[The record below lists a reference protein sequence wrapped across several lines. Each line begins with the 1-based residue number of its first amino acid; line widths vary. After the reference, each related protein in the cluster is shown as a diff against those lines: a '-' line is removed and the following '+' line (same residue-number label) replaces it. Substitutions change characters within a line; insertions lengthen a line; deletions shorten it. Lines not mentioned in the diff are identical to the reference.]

1 MRYLFL
7 ICFLWMMSISASA
20 QEFKYHTVKKGE
32 TVYSISKDYD
42 ISEEDI
48 YKYNPDAKNGIEE
61 SSKLVIPLSIE
72 DKGMS
77 ANTGSSGFDPVEF
90 KKHTVKKKETLFSLS
105 QQYNVEIDDIKRY
118 NKQLYSKE
126 LQKGETIRIPVF
138 NKLDRV
144 VAKPNNTSK
153 EEIRQ
158 KFDENE
164 VREHVVLPKETKFG
178 IARKYGITVK
188 ELEALNPTVDVLQ
201 PGIMLRVGTN
211 VSPDPVVLL
220 DKNFKFYEVKPKET
234 LFGLAQRFH
243 VTQDSILA
251 LNPIIEKE
259 GLEWGM
265 VLKVPNPEE
274 QDPENWVTPSLTSEA
289 EKLQGEKLNLK
300 DSLSNF
306 STKSLVFMLPFN
318 LDQIQVDSSGT
329 AAYKNAVLN
338 DRVLRISLDFYSGA
352 KMAVE
357 DAKELGISTRVKIY
371 DTKRSASEVKNLIN
385 SNNFDEVDALIGPF
399 LQSTTEAAAERLRS
413 RNIPV
418 FTPLSDKEMYGSNN
432 LFIARPTQQTMS
444 NTMLDYLKKFGE
456 GKNIIIVSDAQSFE
470 IKNKLSN
477 IFPSARSVNAVNGY
491 VSENSLKQVLLP
503 ATQNWVIL
511 ESSSVGVISSTVSA
525 LNRLLR
531 DDLDITLFTTNKNDS
546 YDNESVTNED
556 LGKLHFHYPSVDKEY
571 NIEFSEGFI
580 KKYQEENGVIPNQ
593 YAVRGYD
600 LTMDVLL
607 RLAASEDIYESFK
620 DFTSYT
626 EYNENKFLYEPQPGG
641 GFRNKAVYILQIN
654 PDLTLQKAD
663 DSQSNIFREFKD

>member
-571 NIEFSEGFI
+571 SIEFSEDFI

>member
-1 MRYLFL
+1 
-7 ICFLWMMSISASA
+7 MMSVSASS

-32 TVYSISKDYD
+32 TVYSISKDYN
-42 ISEEDI
+42 ISEDDI
-48 YKYNPDAKNGIEE
+48 YKYNPDAKNGIDE
-61 SSKLVIPLSIE
+61 SSKLVIPLAVK
-72 DKGMS
+72 DKGMP
-77 ANTGSSGFDPVEF
+77 AKIGSPSLDPIEF
-90 KKHTVKKKETLFSLS
+90 KEHTVKKKENLFRLS
-105 QQYNVEIDDIKRY
+105 QQYNVEVDDIKRY
-118 NKQLYSKE
+118 NKHLYSKE
-126 LQKGETIRIPVF
+126 LQKGETISIPVF
-138 NKLDRV
+138 RKLDRV

-158 KFDENE
+158 EFDKNE

-178 IARKYGITVK
+178 IARKYGLTVK

-220 DKNFKFYEVKPKET
+220 DKNFKFYEVKPQET

-251 LNPIIEKE
+251 LNPIVEKE

-274 QDPENWVTPSLTSEA
+274 QDPEDWVEPTLSNEA
-289 EKLQGEKLNLK
+289 EELQGKKLNLK

-306 STKSLVFMLPFN
+306 SPKNLVFMLPYS
-318 LDQIQVDSSGT
+318 LDNVAVDSIGT
-329 AAYKNAVLN
+329 PDYDNAVLE

-352 KMAVE
+352 KLAIE
-357 DAKELGISTRVKIY
+357 DAKELGISTQAKIY
-371 DTKRSASEVKNLIN
+371 DTKRNASEVTNIIN
-385 SNNFDEVDALIGPF
+385 TNNFSNVDAVIGPL
-399 LQSTTEAAAERLRS
+399 LQSTTEAVAQRLRN

-418 FTPLSDKEMYGSNN
+418 FTPLSDKEMRGGNN
-432 LFIARPTQQTMS
+432 LFIARPTQETMS
-444 NTMLDYLKKFGE
+444 STMLDYLQKFGE
-456 GKNIIIVSDAQSFE
+456 GKNIIIVSDAKSYE
-470 IKNKLSN
+470 IKNELKQ
-477 IFPSARSVNAVNGY
+477 IFPASRSVNAVDGY
-491 VSENSLKQVLLP
+491 VSEESLRNTLLP
-503 ATQNWVIL
+503 AAQNWVIL

-531 DDLDITLFTTNKNDS
+531 DELDITLFTTNKNDS
-546 YDNESVTNED
+546 YDNESITNED
-556 LGKLHFHYPSVDKEY
+556 LGKLFFHYPSVDKEY
-571 NIEFSEGFI
+571 NLEASEDFITRYEEEF
-580 KKYQEENGVIPNQ
+580 GVTPNQ

-607 RLAASEDIYESFK
+607 RLAASEDIYASFSDYK
-620 DFTSYT
+620 GFT

-654 PDLTLQKAD
+654 PDLTLQIAD

>member
-1 MRYLFL
+1 
-7 ICFLWMMSISASA
+7 MMNISAFA

-32 TVYSISKDYD
+32 TVYSISKDYNV
-42 ISEEDI
+42 SEEDI

-61 SSKLVIPLSIE
+61 SSKLVIPLAIK
-72 DKGMS
+72 DKGIPVK
-77 ANTGSSGFDPVEF
+77 TGSPSLDPVQF
-90 KKHTVKKKETLFSLS
+90 KEHLVKKKETLFSLS

-138 NKLDRV
+138 RKLDRV

-158 KFDENE
+158 KFDKSK
-164 VREHVVLPKETKFG
+164 VREHIVLPKETKYG
-178 IARKYGITVK
+178 IARKYGLTVK

-201 PGIMLRVGTN
+201 PGLMLRVGTN

-220 DKNFKFYEVKPKET
+220 DKNFKFYEVKPQET
-234 LFGLAQRFH
+234 LYGLAQRFH

-251 LNPIIEKE
+251 LNPIIKEE

-274 QDPENWVTPSLTSEA
+274 QDPEDWVVPGLTSEA
-289 EKLQGEKLNLK
+289 ENLQGEKVNLK

-306 STKSLVFMLPFN
+306 SPKNLVFMLPYS
-318 LDQIQVDSSGT
+318 LDKIQVDSAGNG
-329 AAYKNAVLN
+329 AYKQAVLD

-352 KMAVE
+352 KMAME
-357 DAKELGISTRVKIY
+357 DAKELGISTRAKVY
-371 DTKRSASEVKNLIN
+371 DTKRSAAEVANLIN
-385 SNNFDEVDALIGPF
+385 TNNFNDVDAVIGPF
-399 LQSTTEAAAERLRS
+399 LQSTTEAAAERLRNK
-413 RNIPV
+413 NIPV
-418 FTPLSDKEMYGSNN
+418 FTPLSDKEMRGSNN

-444 NTMLDYLKKFGE
+444 NTMLDYLRKFGE
-456 GKNIIIVSDAQSFE
+456 GKNVIIVSDSKSFE
-470 IKNKLSN
+470 IKNKLID
-477 IFPSARSVNAVNGY
+477 IFPSARTVNAVNGY
-491 VSENSLKQVLLP
+491 VSEASLKNVLLP
-503 ATQNWVIL
+503 GAQNWVIL
-511 ESSSVGVISSTVSA
+511 ESSNVGTISSTVAA

-531 DDLDITLFTTNKNDS
+531 EELDITLFTTNKNDS
-546 YDNESVTNED
+546 YDNESITNED
-556 LGKLHFHYPSVDKEY
+556 LGKLYFHYPSVDKEY
-571 NIEFSEGFI
+571 NLEVSEDFMT
-580 KKYQEENGVIPNQ
+580 KYQEEYGVTPNQ

-607 RLAASEDIYESFK
+607 RLAASEDIYTSFSHYK
-620 DFTSYT
+620 GFT

-654 PDLTLQKAD
+654 PDLTLQIAD

>member
-1 MRYLFL
+1 MRYLFF
-7 ICFLWMMSISASA
+7 ICFFCIISISAFS

-61 SSKLVIPLSIE
+61 SSKLVIPIAE
-72 DKGMS
+72 RDKGMP
-77 ANTGSSGFDPVEF
+77 AKVGTSSLEPVEF
-90 KKHTVKKKETLFSLS
+90 KQHEVKKKETLYSLS
-105 QQYNVEIDDIKRY
+105 QQYNVEVEAIKRY

-138 NKLDRV
+138 RKIDRV
-144 VAKPNNTSK
+144 IAKPGNSSK

-164 VREHVVLPKETKFG
+164 IREHVVLPKETKYG
-178 IARKYGITVK
+178 IARKYGLTVK

-201 PGIMLRVGTN
+201 PGIMLKVGTN
-211 VSPDPVVLL
+211 VSPEPVVLL
-220 DKNFKFYEVKPKET
+220 DKKFEFYEVKPQET

-274 QDPENWVTPSLTSEA
+274 QDPDNWVEPTLTSAA
-289 EKLQGEKLNLK
+289 EELQGKKINLK

-306 STKSLVFMLPFN
+306 SPKNLVFMLPYS
-318 LDQIQVDSSGT
+318 LDKIRRDST
-329 AAYKNAVLN
+329 NIYKDAILD

-352 KMAVE
+352 KMAIE
-357 DAKELGISTRVKIY
+357 DAKELGISTNVKVY
-371 DTKRSASEVKNLIN
+371 DSKRSASEVANTIN
-385 SNNFDEVDALIGPF
+385 TNDFSNVDAVIGPF
-399 LQSTTEAAAERLRS
+399 LQATTEAAAQRLKRE
-413 RNIPV
+413 NIPV
-418 FTPLSDKEMYGSNN
+418 FTPLSDKEMQGGNN
-432 LFIARPTQQTMS
+432 LFIARPTKETMQ
-444 NTMLDYLKKFGE
+444 NTMIDYLRKFGQD
-456 GKNIIIVSDAQSFE
+456 KNIVIVADANAYQTR
-470 IKNKLSN
+470 NRLN
-477 IFPSARSVNAVNGY
+477 QIFPSARIINASNGY
-491 VSENSLKQVLLP
+491 VSEAELKKVLP
-503 ATQNWVIL
+503 PTAQNWVIL

-531 DDLDITLFTTNKNDS
+531 DELDITLFTTNKSDS
-546 YDNESVTNED
+546 YDNESISNID
-556 LGKLHFHYPSVDKEY
+556 LGKLCFHYPSLDKEY
-571 NIEFSEGFI
+571 DPELSTEFLE
-580 KKYQEENGVIPNQ
+580 KYKDEFGVTPNQ

-607 RLAASEDIYESFK
+607 RLTASKDIYSSFK
-620 DFTSYT
+620 DLKVFT

-654 PDLTLQKAD
+654 PDLTLQIAD
-663 DSQSNIFREFKD
+663 DSKSNILREFKD

>member
-7 ICFLWMMSISASA
+7 ICFLCMMNISAFA

-32 TVYSISKDYD
+32 TVYSISKDYNV
-42 ISEEDI
+42 SEEDI
-48 YKYNPDAKNGIEE
+48 YKYNPDSKNGIEE
-61 SSKLVIPLSIE
+61 SSKLVIPLATK
-72 DKGMS
+72 DKGMP
-77 ANTGSSGFDPVEF
+77 AKTGSPSLDPVNF
-90 KKHTVKKKETLFSLS
+90 KEHTVKKKETLFSLS
-105 QQYNVEIDDIKRY
+105 KQYNVEIDDIKRY

-138 NKLDRV
+138 RTLDRV

-158 KFDENE
+158 KLDKNE

-178 IARKYGITVK
+178 IARKYGLTVK

-220 DKNFKFYEVKPKET
+220 DKNFKFYEVKPQET

-251 LNPIIEKE
+251 LNPIIEQE

-274 QDPENWVTPSLTSEA
+274 QDPENWVTPTLTSEA
-289 EKLQGEKLNLK
+289 EKLQGDKINLK

-306 STKSLVFMLPFN
+306 SPKNLVFMLPYS
-318 LDQIQVDSSGT
+318 LDKVQVDSAGT
-329 AAYKNAVLN
+329 AAYKDAILD

-352 KMAVE
+352 EMAIE
-357 DAKELGISTRVKIY
+357 DAKELGISSEVKIY
-371 DTKRSASEVKNLIN
+371 DTKRSASEVINLIN
-385 SNNFDEVDALIGPF
+385 TKNFNNVDAVIGPF
-399 LQSTTEAAAERLRS
+399 LQSTTEAAAERLRIK
-413 RNIPV
+413 NIPV
-418 FTPLSDKEMYGSNN
+418 FTPLSDKEMSGGNN
-432 LFIARPTQQTMS
+432 LFIARPDQQTMS
-444 NTMLDYLKKFGE
+444 NTMLDYLQKFGKE
-456 GKNIIIVSDAQSFE
+456 KNVIIVSDAKSFE
-470 IKNKLSN
+470 IKNKLSQ
-477 IFPSARSVNAVNGY
+477 IFPAARSVNAVDGY
-491 VSENSLKQVLLP
+491 VSETSLKRVLLP
-503 ATQNWVIL
+503 ATPNWVIL

-546 YDNESVTNED
+546 YDNESISNED
-556 LGKLHFHYPSVDKEY
+556 LGKLYFHYPSVDKEY
-571 NIEFSEGFI
+571 NLEFSENFI
-580 KKYQEENGVIPNQ
+580 KKYQEEYGVTPNQ

-607 RLAASEDIYESFK
+607 RLAASKDIYSSFSDYK
-620 DFTSYT
+620 GFT

-654 PDLTLQKAD
+654 PDLTLQIAD

>member
-48 YKYNPDAKNGIEE
+48 YKYNPDSKNGIEE

-413 RNIPV
+413 INIPV

-571 NIEFSEGFI
+571 SLEFSEDFI

>member
-1 MRYLFL
+1 MRYLFF
-7 ICFLWMMSISASA
+7 ICFFCMISISAFS

-48 YKYNPDAKNGIEE
+48 YKYNPDAKNGIEV
-61 SSKLVIPLSIE
+61 SSKLVIPIAE
-72 DKGMS
+72 RDKGMP
-77 ANTGSSGFDPVEF
+77 AKVGRSSLEPVEF
-90 KKHTVKKKETLFSLS
+90 KQHEVKKKETLYSLS
-105 QQYNVEIDDIKRY
+105 QQYNVEVEAIKRY

-138 NKLDRV
+138 RKIDRV
-144 VAKPNNTSK
+144 VAKPGNSSK

-164 VREHVVLPKETKFG
+164 IREHVVLPKETKYG
-178 IARKYGITVK
+178 IARKYGLTVK

-201 PGIMLRVGTN
+201 PGIMLKVGTN
-211 VSPDPVVLL
+211 VSPEPVVLL
-220 DKNFKFYEVKPKET
+220 DKKFEFYEVKPQET

-274 QDPENWVTPSLTSEA
+274 QDPDNWVEPTLTSEA
-289 EKLQGEKLNLK
+289 EELQGKKINLK

-306 STKSLVFMLPFN
+306 SPKNLVFMLPYS
-318 LDQIQVDSSGT
+318 LDKIRRDSTNS
-329 AAYKNAVLN
+329 YKDAILD

-352 KMAVE
+352 KMAIE
-357 DAKELGISTRVKIY
+357 DAKELGISTNVKVY
-371 DTKRSASEVKNLIN
+371 DTKRSASEVANTIN
-385 SNNFDEVDALIGPF
+385 TNDFSNVDAVIGPF
-399 LQSTTEAAAERLRS
+399 LQATTEAAAQRLKRE
-413 RNIPV
+413 NIPV
-418 FTPLSDKEMYGSNN
+418 FTPLSDKEMQGGNN
-432 LFIARPTQQTMS
+432 LFIARPTKETME
-444 NTMLDYLKKFGE
+444 NTMIDYLRKFGQD
-456 GKNIIIVSDAQSFE
+456 KNIVIVADANAYQTR
-470 IKNKLSN
+470 NRLN
-477 IFPSARSVNAVNGY
+477 QIFPSARIINASNGY
-491 VSENSLKQVLLP
+491 VSEAELKKVLP
-503 ATQNWVIL
+503 QTAQNWVIL

-531 DDLDITLFTTNKNDS
+531 DELNITLFTTNKSDS
-546 YDNESVTNED
+546 YDNESISNTD
-556 LGKLHFHYPSVDKEY
+556 LGKLYFHYPSLDKEY
-571 NIEFSEGFI
+571 DPELSIEFLE
-580 KKYQEENGVIPNQ
+580 KYKDEFGVTPNQ

-607 RLAASEDIYESFK
+607 RLAASNDIYSSFK
-620 DFTSYT
+620 DFKVFT

-654 PDLTLQKAD
+654 PDLTLQIAD
-663 DSQSNIFREFKD
+663 DSKSNILREFKD

>member
-1 MRYLFL
+1 
-7 ICFLWMMSISASA
+7 MMSVSASS

-32 TVYSISKDYD
+32 TVFSISKDYNV
-42 ISEEDI
+42 SEEDI
-48 YKYNPDAKNGIEE
+48 YKYNPDAKNGIDE
-61 SSKLVIPLSIE
+61 SSKLVIPLAE
-72 DKGMS
+72 KDKGMP
-77 ANTGSSGFDPVEF
+77 AKIGSPSLDPIEF
-90 KKHTVKKKETLFSLS
+90 KEHTVKKKENLFRLS
-105 QQYNVEIDDIKRY
+105 QQYNVEVDDIKRY
-118 NKQLYSKE
+118 NKHLYSKE

-138 NKLDRV
+138 RKLDRV

-158 KFDENE
+158 EFDKNE

-178 IARKYGITVK
+178 IARKYGLTVK

-220 DKNFKFYEVKPKET
+220 DKNFKFYEVKPQET

-251 LNPIIEKE
+251 LNPIVEKE

-274 QDPENWVTPSLTSEA
+274 QDPEDWVEPTLSNEA
-289 EKLQGEKLNLK
+289 EELQGKKLNLK

-306 STKSLVFMLPFN
+306 SPKNLVFMLPYS
-318 LDQIQVDSSGT
+318 LDNVAVDSIGT
-329 AAYKNAVLN
+329 PDYNNAVLE

-352 KMAVE
+352 KLAIE
-357 DAKELGISTRVKIY
+357 DAKELGISTQAKVY
-371 DTKRSASEVKNLIN
+371 DTKRNASEVANIIN
-385 SNNFDEVDALIGPF
+385 TNNFSNVDAVIGPL
-399 LQSTTEAAAERLRS
+399 LQSTTEAVAERLRN

-418 FTPLSDKEMYGSNN
+418 FTPLSDKEMRGGNN
-432 LFIARPTQQTMS
+432 LFIARPTQQKMS
-444 NTMLDYLKKFGE
+444 NTMLEYLQKFGE
-456 GKNIIIVSDAQSFE
+456 GKNIIIVSDAKSFE
-470 IKNKLSN
+470 IKNKLN
-477 IFPSARSVNAVNGY
+477 QIFPAARTVNAVDGY
-491 VSENSLKQVLLP
+491 VSEESLKNTLLP
-503 ATQNWVIL
+503 AAQNWVIL

-531 DDLDITLFTTNKNDS
+531 EELDITLFTTNKNDS
-546 YDNESVTNED
+546 YDNESISNED
-556 LGKLHFHYPSVDKEY
+556 LGKLYFHYPSVDKEY
-571 NIEFSEGFI
+571 NLEVSEDFISKYEEEF
-580 KKYQEENGVIPNQ
+580 GVTPNQ

-607 RLAASEDIYESFK
+607 RLGASEDIYASFN
-620 DFTSYT
+620 DFNGFT

-654 PDLTLQKAD
+654 PDLTLQIAD